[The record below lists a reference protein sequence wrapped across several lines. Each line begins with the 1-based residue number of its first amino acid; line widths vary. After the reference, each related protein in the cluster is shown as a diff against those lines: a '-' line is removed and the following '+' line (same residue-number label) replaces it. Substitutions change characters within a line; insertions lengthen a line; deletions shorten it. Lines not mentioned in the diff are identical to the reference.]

1 MIAAI
6 LKSLFG
12 KERNV
17 LRETVEIFRENAEA
31 RAVRMHLDRSAAI
44 EQFAAEFRASGRGR
58 FDRIV
63 DAVNRLPRPMMAFA
77 TLGLLGAAMT
87 SPEWF
92 ARRMQGLSLVPE
104 PLWWLLGVIVSFYF
118 GARHQAKSQEFQH
131 DLAKTVAHF
140 SNDADDNVQMQGRGT
155 RRSAPDA
162 TSAAQSTVFAG
173 DAYRDNPALAV
184 WVERKKSREA
194 AEGQGQ

>member
-17 LRETVEIFRENAEA
+17 LRETVEVFRENAES

-131 DLAKTVAHF
+131 SLAKTVAHLPDVTDG
-140 SNDADDNVQMQGRGT
+140 NAQMQAAGA
-155 RRSAPDA
+155 RSSSPDEK
-162 TSAAQSTVFAG
+162 SAAQSTVFAG
-173 DAYRDNPALAV
+173 DSYRDNPALAV

-194 AEGQGQ
+194 AEDQGQ